1 MYKTLR
7 IACRHS
13 KFLLF
18 WKYIQQKLQ
27 VLNLMGRIRSVHFP
41 LKLTAKT
48 GNFKEK
54 AASKKKDATKSVKT
68 LQINIFLIKA
78 LKRKANQQK
87 EAKS

>member
-18 WKYIQQKLQ
+18 SKYIQQKLQ

-68 LQINIFLIKA
+68 LQINIFFD
-78 LKRKANQQK
+78 
-87 EAKS
+87 